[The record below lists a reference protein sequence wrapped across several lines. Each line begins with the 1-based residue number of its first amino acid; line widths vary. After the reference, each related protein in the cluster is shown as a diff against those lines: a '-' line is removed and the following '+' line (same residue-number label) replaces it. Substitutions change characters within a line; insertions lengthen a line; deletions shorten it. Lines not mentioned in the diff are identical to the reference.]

1 MDWTQ
6 QTDELMK
13 GWTEAQKQFWS
24 SWMGLLG
31 TAKLGSMSSMFDPN
45 QWMKALTDT
54 WSGTEG
60 GAAERV
66 AGNLLGTPDVMMR
79 SMSLLMQ
86 AWQAVAPKMEA
97 GKAWKPD
104 LEQLL
109 ERWQKEM
116 ADFPQRQGATATE
129 FANLA
134 TTLFERW
141 SPMTGPWMAMVSQ
154 AMAGGHP
161 GAAFLGG
168 SAGLNR
174 VMGFDEGVAPILMG
188 LGELPRGTVVREK
201 MGTMLKAA
209 DAMTDLRAAQGEY
222 HQAMAG
228 ALAKAIERTMA
239 RLAAMAEEGKKITSV
254 RDLMRTWFTT
264 ADGTLNEVFTSAEFG
279 AVRDK
284 MITSLMTYKIRQRD
298 AFEVIYAALEIPTRS
313 EVDEAYR
320 DIHGLKREIRML
332 NRKVKELTE
341 RAPEKRRRAPRSSPP
356 QSPEDS

>member
-31 TAKLGSMSSMFDPN
+31 TAQLGSMSSMFDPN
-45 QWMKALTDT
+45 QWMKTFTDT
-54 WSGTEG
+54 WSASKG
-60 GAAERV
+60 GASGHV
-66 AGNLLGTPDVMMR
+66 AGNLLGTPEIMMR
-79 SMSLLMQ
+79 SMNLLMQ
-86 AWQAVAPKMEA
+86 AWQAVAPNVEA
-97 GKAWKPD
+97 GKPWKPD

-109 ERWQKEM
+109 ERWRQEM
-116 ADFPQRQGATATE
+116 ADLPQRKGATATE
-129 FANLA
+129 FADLA

-141 SPMTGPWMAMVSQ
+141 SPMTGPWMAMVGQ
-154 AMAGGHP
+154 AMAAGHP

-201 MGTMLKAA
+201 MGKMLKAA
-209 DAMTDLRAAQGEY
+209 DALTDLRASQREY
-222 HQAMAG
+222 HSAMENS
-228 ALAKAIERTMA
+228 LAKSIERTMA
-239 RLAAMAEEGKKITSV
+239 KLATMSEKGEKITSV

-264 ADGTLNEVFTSAEFG
+264 ADSTLNEVFTSPEFT
-279 AVRDK
+279 AVQGK
-284 MITSLMTYKIRQRD
+284 MTTALMTYKIRQRD
-298 AFEVIYAALEIPTRS
+298 AFEVIYAALELPTRS

-320 DIHGLKREIRML
+320 DIHALKKEIRML
-332 NRKVKELTE
+332 NRKVKELTGSTKE
-341 RAPEKRRRAPRSSPP
+341 KSRKTSRSAAASRAG
-356 QSPEDS
+356 DS

>member
-13 GWTEAQKQFWS
+13 GWTEAQKQFLS
-24 SWMGLLG
+24 TWMGLLG
-31 TAKLGSMSSMFDPN
+31 TAQLGSMTSMFDPN
-45 QWMKALTDT
+45 QWMKTVTDT
-54 WSGTEG
+54 WSGTKG

-66 AGNLLGTPDVMMR
+66 AGNLLGTPDLMMR

-97 GKAWKPD
+97 GKPWKPD

-109 ERWQKEM
+109 ERWKQEM
-116 ADFPQRQGATATE
+116 ADFPQRQGATASE
-129 FANLA
+129 FSKLA
-134 TTLFERW
+134 TTLFESW

-154 AMAGGHP
+154 AMAAGHP

-174 VMGFDEGVAPILMG
+174 LMGFDEGVAPILMG

-201 MGTMLKAA
+201 MGTMMKAA
-209 DAMTDLRAAQGEY
+209 DALTDLRAAQGEY
-222 HQAMAG
+222 HTAMAG
-228 ALAKAIERTMA
+228 ALTKAIEQTMA
-239 RLAAMAEEGKKITSV
+239 RLATMAEEGKKITSV

-264 ADGTLNEVFTSAEFG
+264 ADGTLNEVFTSEDFG

-284 MITSLMTYKIRQRD
+284 MITALMTYKIRQRD
-298 AFEVIYAALEIPTRS
+298 ALEVIYAALEIPTRG

-320 DIHGLKREIRML
+320 DIHDLKREIRIL
-332 NRKVKELTE
+332 NRKVKELTGSTK
-341 RAPEKRRRAPRSSPP
+341 EKPRRASRSSPP
-356 QSPEDS
+356 PSPENA